1 MIFFRRRKTEE
12 DKRQSSVKECDHE
25 WVEVGVVEYDM
36 DYCELC
42 GKLLIDAVKV
52 KCKKCGKTDVRYKRL
67 EELHSILYLK
77 VKKPGCYPSDY
88 YYVRLCSKC
97 YTRFQSFI
105 DELKRKLEEQYKVID
120 FESAEYE
127 PHIMRNIDQLFDLLR
142 ELVYYGSPFKHGYIV
157 KGNKEFYGLASYIV
171 LKHLGKTLKIIIPYD
186 VIVSYMKTKTNK
198 GESRNDLREE
208 KP

>member
-77 VKKPGCYPSDY
+77 
-88 YYVRLCSKC
+88 
-97 YTRFQSFI
+97 
-105 DELKRKLEEQYKVID
+105 
-120 FESAEYE
+120 
-127 PHIMRNIDQLFDLLR
+127 
-142 ELVYYGSPFKHGYIV
+142 
-157 KGNKEFYGLASYIV
+157 
-171 LKHLGKTLKIIIPYD
+171 
-186 VIVSYMKTKTNK
+186 
-198 GESRNDLREE
+198 
-208 KP
+208 

>member
-1 MIFFRRRKTEE
+1 
-12 DKRQSSVKECDHE
+12 
-25 WVEVGVVEYDM
+25 
-36 DYCELC
+36 
-42 GKLLIDAVKV
+42 
-52 KCKKCGKTDVRYKRL
+52 
-67 EELHSILYLK
+67 
-77 VKKPGCYPSDY
+77 
-88 YYVRLCSKC
+88 
-97 YTRFQSFI
+97 
-105 DELKRKLEEQYKVID
+105 
-120 FESAEYE
+120 
-127 PHIMRNIDQLFDLLR
+127 MRNIDQLFDLLR